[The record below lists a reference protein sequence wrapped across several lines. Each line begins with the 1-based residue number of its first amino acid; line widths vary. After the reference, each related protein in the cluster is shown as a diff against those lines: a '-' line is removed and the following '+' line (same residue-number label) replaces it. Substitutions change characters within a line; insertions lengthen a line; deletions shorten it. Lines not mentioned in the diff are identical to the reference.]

1 MTMQSDGMVLPKYVS
16 AEQVMLEWLKQPGN
30 YERFVQAGAEGK
42 RQGRVSES
50 KRDVAASICTLLKNA
65 GIYDRSPHAVSIKL
79 CVWVRQYKRAQA
91 VAASGGKLRIYG
103 WIIRHLADGY
113 YVASQTLV
121 RRAFPHYYDL
131 VDYLDGGNGSGGETQ
146 GSHFIRASKPSDMN
160 YRQQHPVTG
169 MREQGSNIIL
179 GEEMHA
185 RHYQLMN
192 QLLQQQQQILEQQA
206 RRDRLQ
212 ELELQAALI
221 ERMTEAGFTKEEI
234 GEHLEKLR

>member
-91 VAASGGKLRIYG
+91 VAASG
-103 WIIRHLADGY
+103 
-113 YVASQTLV
+113 ASQTLV

-131 VDYLDGGNGSGGETQ
+131 VDHLDGGNGSGGGTQ
-146 GSHFIRASKPSDMN
+146 GLHFIRASKPSDMN
-160 YRQQHPVTG
+160 HLQRHPVTG